1 MEMWYTRWSHHVMF
15 HQLEKNNL
23 FYLRLLFEFEFEFE
37 FELEL
42 ELELEL
48 EFALRTDSTL
58 RREAPL
64 FTALFSALAI
74 NATSCL

>member
-1 MEMWYTRWSHHVMF
+1 MEMWYTRWSHRVTF
-15 HQLEKNNL
+15 HRSEKNNL
-23 FYLRLLFEFEFEFE
+23 FYLRLLFEFEFE